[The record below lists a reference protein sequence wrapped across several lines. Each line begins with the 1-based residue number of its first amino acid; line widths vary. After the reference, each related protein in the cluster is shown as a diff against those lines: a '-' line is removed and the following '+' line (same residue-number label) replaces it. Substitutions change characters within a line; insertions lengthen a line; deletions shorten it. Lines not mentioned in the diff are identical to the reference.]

1 MRKGFHNPYT
11 EVTHASM
18 KGVIGLG
25 HKWQAGTGQLEK
37 QGKDIRAQGNS
48 RAKASRY
55 VPAEYNPCLWI
66 TSSCCSVPK
75 SCTTLCSPMNCS
87 TPAFPV
93 LHCFLEFA
101 QTYVHRVGDTIQP
114 SHPLS
119 PTSPLALNLPQ
130 HQGRQTQDETKK
142 VEDSFLG
149 SYSPWHFLRI
159 EVESQREFE
168 IRRAITWMRPLGAVW
183 SMRERGEET
192 FMEASVIV

>member
-1 MRKGFHNPYT
+1 MLHSDKWKVLPDMRKGFHNPYT

-119 PTSPLALNLPQ
+119 PTSPLALNLSQ
-130 HQGRQTQDETKK
+130 HHSFAMSQLLALRRQ
-142 VEDSFLG
+142 S
-149 SYSPWHFLRI
+149 I
-159 EVESQREFE
+159 
-168 IRRAITWMRPLGAVW
+168 GA
-183 SMRERGEET
+183 SAS
-192 FMEASVIV
+192 ASVLQWMFRVYFF